1 MIKPEGASM
10 IRKLL
15 CVSVVLLVAV
25 VALLAADAVTGKWT
39 YEQPMM
45 GRGGG
50 GGGGG
55 APGGGGGGNMPP
67 RIVTMDLRADGAKLT
82 GTVLQPAFGGRRG
95 GGGGG
100 GEAPPAPTP
109 IQISNGKVD
118 GNNVSFEVTRD
129 MGGNSMTTK
138 YEGAVSGSDMKLKV
152 TSPGFNGGDPRVSE
166 VTAKKQ

>member
-1 MIKPEGASM
+1 M

-25 VALLAADAVTGKWT
+25 VAVMAADAVTGKWT

-55 APGGGGGGNMPP
+55 APGGGGGGGNMPP
-67 RIVTMDLRADGAKLT
+67 RIVTLDLKADGAKLT
-82 GTVLQPAFGGRRG
+82 GTILQPMGFGRRGG

-109 IQISNGKVD
+109 VQISNGKVD
-118 GNNVSFEVTRD
+118 GNNISFEVTRD
-129 MGGNSMTTK
+129 FGGNSMTTK
-138 YEGAVSGSDMKLKV
+138 YEGVVSGSEMKMKI
-152 TSPGFNGGDPRVSE
+152 TSPGFQGGDPRVTE
-166 VTAKKQ
+166 ATAKKQ

>member
-1 MIKPEGASM
+1 MIK
-10 IRKLL
+10 KLL
-15 CVSVVLLVAV
+15 SVSVVLLVVV
-25 VALLAADAVTGKWT
+25 VAVMAADAVTGKWT

-45 GRGGG
+45 GRGGGGG

-67 RIVTMDLRADGAKLT
+67 RIVTMDLKADGAKLT

-109 IQISNGKVD
+109 VQIANGKVD

-138 YEGAVSGSDMKLKV
+138 YEGVVSGSEMKLKV
-152 TSPGFNGGDPRVSE
+152 TSPGFGGGEPRVND
-166 VTAKKQ
+166 VVAKKQ